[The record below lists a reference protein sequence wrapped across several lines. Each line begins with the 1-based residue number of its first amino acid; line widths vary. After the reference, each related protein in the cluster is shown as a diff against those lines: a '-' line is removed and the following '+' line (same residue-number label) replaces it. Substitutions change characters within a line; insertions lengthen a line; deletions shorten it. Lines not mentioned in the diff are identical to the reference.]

1 MGQPRVSA
9 HRKVSRIL
17 SRQDYIDNILDHY
30 DNPRNKR
37 VMDPA
42 DIEAS
47 GGNPGC
53 GDIVVMYASVDD
65 DGKVTDA
72 SFQGEGCTIS
82 QAAASML
89 TEEMV
94 GKTLDEVKDMSFSD
108 VIEEMGKDVVSTR
121 TRCATLA
128 LTIMKNAAER
138 HQRDK
143 WLADLER

>member
-1 MGQPRVSA
+1 M
-9 HRKVSRIL
+9 L

-37 VMDPA
+37 VLEPA

-53 GDIVVMYASVDD
+53 GDIVVMYANLGD
-65 DGKVTDA
+65 DGTIVEA
-72 SFQGEGCTIS
+72 GFQGEGCTIS

-89 TEEMV
+89 TEELV
-94 GKTLDEVKDMSFSD
+94 GKSLDQVRTMSFED
-108 VIEEMGKDVVSTR
+108 VMEDMGRDVVSTR

-128 LTIMKNAAER
+128 LTIMKSASQR
-138 HQRDK
+138 HAGEQRV
-143 WLADLER
+143 AR